1 MVGQLRPES
10 ARLRQHSSDDTVGC
24 PLQKVPNQRTADAE
38 AHHHELVDPQVIHQ
52 TNMVIG
58 LGIPRPIEL
67 ERAGSLPAIG
77 VAHIREDAAVFSL
90 ELFDRIKRSAAHQA
104 GDRRVQS
111 PAGDEQQ
118 REAGAGLL
126 VLDANGAFF
135 VERHS
140 SSSLSS
146 LLTQTRRAAAI
157 TVAAAPLFSTLER
170 SAGSGLNK

>member
-10 ARLRQHSSDDTVGC
+10 ARLRQHGSDDTVGC
-24 PLQKVPNQRTADAE
+24 PLQKVPNQRTTNTE
-38 AHHHELVDPQVIHQ
+38 AHYQELVDPQVIHQ
-52 TNMVIG
+52 TDMVIG
-58 LGIPRPIEL
+58 IGIPRSIDL
-67 ERAGSLPAIG
+67 ERAGRLPAIG
-77 VAHIREDAAVFSL
+77 VAHIREDAAIFSL

-126 VLDANGAFF
+126 VLDANGTFF
-135 VERHS
+135 VKRHS
-140 SSSLSS
+140 SSFLSS

-157 TVAAAPLFSTLER
+157 PLRRYPFS
-170 SAGSGLNK
+170 

>member
-10 ARLRQHSSDDTVGC
+10 ARLRQHGSDDTVGC
-24 PLQKVPNQRTADAE
+24 PLQKVPNQGTTDAE
-38 AHHHELVDPQVIHQ
+38 AHYHELLDPQVIHQ
-52 TNMVIG
+52 TDMVIG
-58 LGIPRPIEL
+58 IGIPRPIDL
-67 ERAGSLPAIG
+67 ERAGGLPAIG
-77 VAHIREDAAVFSL
+77 VAHVGEDAAVFSL

-111 PAGDEQQ
+111 PARDEQQ
-118 REAGAGLL
+118 RKAEAGLL

-157 TVAAAPLFSTLER
+157 AVAATPLFYLDQQ
-170 SAGSGLNK
+170 A

>member
-1 MVGQLRPES
+1 
-10 ARLRQHSSDDTVGC
+10 
-24 PLQKVPNQRTADAE
+24 
-38 AHHHELVDPQVIHQ
+38 
-52 TNMVIG
+52 
-58 LGIPRPIEL
+58 
-67 ERAGSLPAIG
+67 PAIG

-146 LLTQTRRAAAI
+146 LLTQLAALRPSPLRRH
-157 TVAAAPLFSTLER
+157 PLSVLWR
-170 SAGSGLNK
+170 DQQGQA